1 MERLLLIGNSRW
13 HWGVGD
19 HFWHCSPAQG
29 LEQFL
34 QQPPQRWA
42 AVGAVPKEL
51 EAWNQSQVVGEMV
64 PLKNQAIGLGI
75 DRALVGWGAWQRSAG
90 AVLVADAGTALSLTL
105 VDSGG
110 AFCGGRIM
118 AGAALQLHSL
128 NQATNALPEVS
139 LPEVLL
145 QEVGRLK
152 TTEIWPQNTVGAMS
166 VGVLHGLAAALCSSY
181 SQMPLL
187 FSEAKLWLTG
197 GDAELLQPLLI
208 EAGLQPRLAL
218 NLALEALGRLSC

>member
-51 EAWNQSQVVGEMV
+51 EAWNQSQIVVEMV

-128 NQATNALPEVS
+128 NQATNALPEVLIPEVF
-139 LPEVLL
+139 LPE
-145 QEVGRLK
+145 GDPLK
-152 TTEIWPQNTVGAMS
+152 PTEIWPQNTKAAMS
-166 VGVLHGLAAALCSSY
+166 VGVLQGLAAALCRSY

-187 FSEAKLWLTG
+187 FSGAKLWLTG

-218 NLALEALGRLSC
+218 NLALEALGGLSC

>member
-51 EAWNQSQVVGEMV
+51 EAWNQSQIVVEMV

-75 DRALVGWGAWQRSAG
+75 DRALVGWGAWQRSGG

-128 NQATNALPEVS
+128 NQATNALPEVL
-139 LPEVLL
+139 LPEVFLPEGDLL
-145 QEVGRLK
+145 K
-152 TTEIWPQNTVGAMS
+152 PTEIWPQNTKAAMS
-166 VGVLHGLAAALCSSY
+166 VGVLQGLAAALCRSY

-187 FSEAKLWLTG
+187 FSGAKLWLTG

-218 NLALEALGRLSC
+218 NLALEALGGLSC

>member
-19 HFWHCSPAQG
+19 HFWHCSPANG

-51 EAWNQSQVVGEMV
+51 EAWNQSQIVVEMV

-128 NQATNALPEVS
+128 NQATNALPEVL
-139 LPEVLL
+139 LPEVFLP
-145 QEVGRLK
+145 EGDPLK
-152 TTEIWPQNTVGAMS
+152 PTEIWPQNTKAAMS
-166 VGVLHGLAAALCSSY
+166 VGVLQGLAAALCRSY

-187 FSEAKLWLTG
+187 FSGAKLWLTG

-218 NLALEALGRLSC
+218 NLALEALGGLSC

>member
-19 HFWHCSPAQG
+19 HFWHCSPAKG

-51 EAWNQSQVVGEMV
+51 EAWNQSQIVVEMV

-128 NQATNALPEVS
+128 NQATNALPEVF
-139 LPEVLL
+139 LPEGDLL
-145 QEVGRLK
+145 
-152 TTEIWPQNTVGAMS
+152 TTEIWPQNTKAAMS
-166 VGVLHGLAAALCSSY
+166 VGVMQGLAAALCRSY

-187 FSEAKLWLTG
+187 FSGAKLWLTG

-218 NLALEALGRLSC
+218 NLALEALGGLSC

>member
-51 EAWNQSQVVGEMV
+51 EAWNQSQVVVEMV

-128 NQATNALPEVS
+128 NQATNALPAVD
-139 LPEVLL
+139 
-145 QEVGRLK
+145 RLK

>member
-42 AVGAVPKEL
+42 AVGAVPEEL
-51 EAWNQSQVVGEMV
+51 EAWNQSQIVVEMV

-128 NQATNALPEVS
+128 NQATNALPEVL
-139 LPEVLL
+139 LPEVFLP
-145 QEVGRLK
+145 EGDPLK
-152 TTEIWPQNTVGAMS
+152 PTEIWPQNTKAAMS
-166 VGVLHGLAAALCSSY
+166 VGVLQGLAAALCRSY

-187 FSEAKLWLTG
+187 FSGAKLWLTG

-218 NLALEALGRLSC
+218 NLALEALGGLSC

>member
-128 NQATNALPEVS
+128 NQATNALPEV
-139 LPEVLL
+139 
-145 QEVGRLK
+145 GRLK

-166 VGVLHGLAAALCSSY
+166 VGVLHGLAAALSSSY

>member
-19 HFWHCSPAQG
+19 HFWHCSPAKG

-51 EAWNQSQVVGEMV
+51 EAWNQSQIVVEMV

-128 NQATNALPEVS
+128 NQATNALPEVL
-139 LPEVLL
+139 LPEVFLP
-145 QEVGRLK
+145 EGDPLK
-152 TTEIWPQNTVGAMS
+152 PTEIWPQNTKAAMS
-166 VGVLHGLAAALCSSY
+166 VGVLQGLAAALCRSY

-187 FSEAKLWLTG
+187 FSGAKLWLTG

-218 NLALEALGRLSC
+218 NLALEALGGLSC

>member
-51 EAWNQSQVVGEMV
+51 EAWNQSQIVVEMV

-128 NQATNALPEVS
+128 NKATNALPEVL
-139 LPEVLL
+139 LPEVFLP
-145 QEVGRLK
+145 EGDPLK
-152 TTEIWPQNTVGAMS
+152 PTEIWPQNTKAAMS
-166 VGVLHGLAAALCSSY
+166 VGVLQGLAAALCRSY

-187 FSEAKLWLTG
+187 FSGAKLWLTG

-218 NLALEALGRLSC
+218 NLALEALGGLSC

>member
-19 HFWHCSPAQG
+19 HFWHCSPAKG

-51 EAWNQSQVVGEMV
+51 EAWNQSQIVVEMV

-128 NQATNALPEVS
+128 NQATNALPEVLFPEVF
-139 LPEVLL
+139 LPE
-145 QEVGRLK
+145 GDPLK
-152 TTEIWPQNTVGAMS
+152 PTEIWPQNTKGAMS
-166 VGVLHGLAAALCSSY
+166 VGVLQGLAAALCRSY

-187 FSEAKLWLTG
+187 FSGAKLWLTG

-218 NLALEALGRLSC
+218 NLALEALGGLSC

>member
-51 EAWNQSQVVGEMV
+51 EAWNQSQVVVEMV
-64 PLKNQAIGLGI
+64 PLKNQAIGLGV

-128 NQATNALPEVS
+128 NQATNALPEVL
-139 LPEVLL
+139 LPKVD
-145 QEVGRLK
+145 RLK
-152 TTEIWPQNTVGAMS
+152 ITEIWPQNTVGAMS

-187 FSEAKLWLTG
+187 FSGAKLWLTG

>member
-1 MERLLLIGNSRW
+1 MKRLLLIGNSRW
-13 HWGVGD
+13 HWGEDD

-51 EAWNQSQVVGEMV
+51 EAWNQSQVMVEMV

-128 NQATNALPEVS
+128 NQATTALPEVI
-139 LPEVLL
+139 LPEVD
-145 QEVGRLK
+145 RLK
-152 TTEIWPQNTVGAMS
+152 ITEIWPQNTVGAMS
-166 VGVLHGLAAALCSSY
+166 VGVLHGLAAALRSSY

-187 FSEAKLWLTG
+187 LSGAKLWLTG

>member
-51 EAWNQSQVVGEMV
+51 EAWNQSRVVGEMV

-75 DRALVGWGAWQRSAG
+75 DRALVGWGAWQRSTG

-128 NQATNALPEVS
+128 NQATTA

-145 QEVGRLK
+145 PEVDRLK

>member
-128 NQATNALPEVS
+128 NQATNALPEV
-139 LPEVLL
+139 LL
-145 QEVGRLK
+145 QEVDRLK
-152 TTEIWPQNTVGAMS
+152 TTEIWPQNAVGAMS
-166 VGVLHGLAAALCSSY
+166 VGVLQGLAAALCRSY

-187 FSEAKLWLTG
+187 FSGAKLWLTG

-218 NLALEALGRLSC
+218 NLALEALGGLSC

>member
-51 EAWNQSQVVGEMV
+51 EAWNQSQIVVEMV

-75 DRALVGWGAWQRSAG
+75 DRALVGWGAWQRSGG

-128 NQATNALPEVS
+128 NQATNALPEV
-139 LPEVLL
+139 LL
-145 QEVGRLK
+145 QEVDRLK
-152 TTEIWPQNTVGAMS
+152 TTEIWPQNAVGAMS

-218 NLALEALGRLSC
+218 NLALEALGGLSC

>member
-51 EAWNQSQVVGEMV
+51 EAWNQSQIVVEMV
-64 PLKNQAIGLGI
+64 PLKNQAIGIGI
-75 DRALVGWGAWQRSAG
+75 DRALVGWGAWQRSGG

-128 NQATNALPEVS
+128 NQATNALPEVL
-139 LPEVLL
+139 LPEVFLP
-145 QEVGRLK
+145 EGDPLK
-152 TTEIWPQNTVGAMS
+152 LTEIWPQNTKAAMS
-166 VGVLHGLAAALCSSY
+166 VGVLQGLAAALCRSY

-187 FSEAKLWLTG
+187 FSGAKLWLTG

-218 NLALEALGRLSC
+218 NLALEALGGLSC

>member
-19 HFWHCSPAQG
+19 HFWHCSPAKG

-51 EAWNQSQVVGEMV
+51 EAWNQSQIVVEMV

-128 NQATNALPEVS
+128 NQATNALPEVL
-139 LPEVLL
+139 LPEVFLP
-145 QEVGRLK
+145 EGDPLK
-152 TTEIWPQNTVGAMS
+152 PAEIWPQNTKAAMS
-166 VGVLHGLAAALCSSY
+166 VGVLQGLAAALCRSY

-187 FSEAKLWLTG
+187 FSGAKLWLTG

-218 NLALEALGRLSC
+218 NLALEALGGLSC

>member
-13 HWGVGD
+13 HWGESD

-51 EAWNQSQVVGEMV
+51 EAWNQSQVMGEMV

-118 AGAALQLHSL
+118 AGASLQLQAL
-128 NQATNALPEVS
+128 NQATNALPAVD
-139 LPEVLL
+139 
-145 QEVGRLK
+145 RLK
-152 TTEIWPQNTVGAMS
+152 ITEIWPQNTVGAMS

-187 FSEAKLWLTG
+187 LSGAKLWLTG

-208 EAGLQPRLAL
+208 KAGLQPRLAL

>member
-51 EAWNQSQVVGEMV
+51 EAWNQSQIVVEMV

-128 NQATNALPEVS
+128 NQATNALPEVL
-139 LPEVLL
+139 LPEVFLP
-145 QEVGRLK
+145 EGDPLK
-152 TTEIWPQNTVGAMS
+152 PTEIWPQNTKAAMS
-166 VGVLHGLAAALCSSY
+166 VGVLQGLAAALCRSY

-187 FSEAKLWLTG
+187 FSGAKLWLTG

-218 NLALEALGRLSC
+218 NLALESLGGLSC

>member
-51 EAWNQSQVVGEMV
+51 EAWNQSQIVVEMV

-128 NQATNALPEVS
+128 NQATNALPEVF
-139 LPEVLL
+139 LPEGDLL
-145 QEVGRLK
+145 
-152 TTEIWPQNTVGAMS
+152 TTEIWPQNTKAAMS
-166 VGVLHGLAAALCSSY
+166 VGVMQGLAAALCRSY

-187 FSEAKLWLTG
+187 FSGAKLWLTG

-218 NLALEALGRLSC
+218 NLALEALGGLSC

>member
-19 HFWHCSPAQG
+19 HFWHCSPAKG

-51 EAWNQSQVVGEMV
+51 EAWNQSQIVVEMV

-128 NQATNALPEVS
+128 NQATNALPEVL
-139 LPEVLL
+139 LPEVFLPEGDLL
-145 QEVGRLK
+145 K
-152 TTEIWPQNTVGAMS
+152 PTEIWPHNTKGAMS
-166 VGVLHGLAAALCSSY
+166 VGVMQGLAAALCRSY

-187 FSEAKLWLTG
+187 FSGAKLWLTG

-218 NLALEALGRLSC
+218 NLALEALGGLSC

>member
-51 EAWNQSQVVGEMV
+51 EAWNQSQIVVEMV

-128 NQATNALPEVS
+128 NQATNALPEV
-139 LPEVLL
+139 LL
-145 QEVGRLK
+145 QEVDRLK
-152 TTEIWPQNTVGAMS
+152 TTEIWPQNAVGAMS

-197 GDAELLQPLLI
+197 GGCRVVAAPFDRSWFATSLGPKS
-208 EAGLQPRLAL
+208 RLGGPGA
-218 NLALEALGRLSC
+218 A

>member
-51 EAWNQSQVVGEMV
+51 EAWNQSQIVVEMV

-128 NQATNALPEVS
+128 NQATNALPEVL
-139 LPEVLL
+139 LPEVFLP
-145 QEVGRLK
+145 EGDPLK
-152 TTEIWPQNTVGAMS
+152 PTEIWPQNTKGAMS
-166 VGVLHGLAAALCSSY
+166 VGVLQGLAAALCRSY

-187 FSEAKLWLTG
+187 FSGAKLWLTG

-218 NLALEALGRLSC
+218 NLALEALGGLSC

>member
-51 EAWNQSQVVGEMV
+51 EAWNQSQIVVEMV

-128 NQATNALPEVS
+128 NQATNALPEVL
-139 LPEVLL
+139 LPEVFLP
-145 QEVGRLK
+145 EGDPLK
-152 TTEIWPQNTVGAMS
+152 PTEIWPQNTKAAMS
-166 VGVLHGLAAALCSSY
+166 VGVMQGLAAALCRSY

-187 FSEAKLWLTG
+187 FSGAKLWLTG

-218 NLALEALGRLSC
+218 NLALEALGGLSC

>member
-51 EAWNQSQVVGEMV
+51 EAWNQSQIVVEMV

-128 NQATNALPEVS
+128 NQATNALPA
-139 LPEVLL
+139 VLL
-145 QEVGRLK
+145 QEVNRLK

-218 NLALEALGRLSC
+218 NLALEALGGLSC

>member
-13 HWGVGD
+13 HWGEDD

-51 EAWNQSQVVGEMV
+51 EAWNQSQVMVDMV

-128 NQATNALPEVS
+128 NQATTALPEVI
-139 LPEVLL
+139 LPEVD
-145 QEVGRLK
+145 RLK
-152 TTEIWPQNTVGAMS
+152 ITEIWPQNTLGAMS

-187 FSEAKLWLTG
+187 LSGAKLWLTG

>member
-1 MERLLLIGNSRW
+1 MKRLLLIGNSRW
-13 HWGVGD
+13 HWGEDD

-51 EAWNQSQVVGEMV
+51 EAWNQSQVMVEMV

-128 NQATNALPEVS
+128 NQATTALPEVI
-139 LPEVLL
+139 LPEVD
-145 QEVGRLK
+145 RLK
-152 TTEIWPQNTVGAMS
+152 ITEIWPQNTLGAMS

-187 FSEAKLWLTG
+187 LSGAKLWLTG

>member
-51 EAWNQSQVVGEMV
+51 EAWNQSQIVVEMV

-128 NQATNALPEVS
+128 NQATNALPEVL
-139 LPEVLL
+139 LPEVFLP
-145 QEVGRLK
+145 EGDPLK
-152 TTEIWPQNTVGAMS
+152 PTEIWPQNTKAAMS
-166 VGVLHGLAAALCSSY
+166 VGVLQGLAAALCRSY

-187 FSEAKLWLTG
+187 FSGAKLWLTG

-218 NLALEALGRLSC
+218 NLALEALGGLSC

>member
-51 EAWNQSQVVGEMV
+51 EAWNQSQIVVEMV

-75 DRALVGWGAWQRSAG
+75 DRALVGWGAWQRSGG

-128 NQATNALPEVS
+128 NQATNALPEVL
-139 LPEVLL
+139 LPEVFLP
-145 QEVGRLK
+145 EGDPLK
-152 TTEIWPQNTVGAMS
+152 PTEIWPQNTKAAMS
-166 VGVLHGLAAALCSSY
+166 VGVLQGLAAALCRSY

-187 FSEAKLWLTG
+187 FSGAKLWLTG

-218 NLALEALGRLSC
+218 NLALEALGGLSC

>member
-128 NQATNALPEVS
+128 NQATNALPEVL
-139 LPEVLL
+139 LPEVFLP
-145 QEVGRLK
+145 EGDPLK
-152 TTEIWPQNTVGAMS
+152 PTEIWPQNTKAAMS
-166 VGVLHGLAAALCSSY
+166 VGVLQGLAAALCRSY

-187 FSEAKLWLTG
+187 FSGAKLWLTG

-218 NLALEALGRLSC
+218 NLALEALGGLSC

>member
-1 MERLLLIGNSRW
+1 
-13 HWGVGD
+13 
-19 HFWHCSPAQG
+19 
-29 LEQFL
+29 
-34 QQPPQRWA
+34 
-42 AVGAVPKEL
+42 VGAVPKEL
-51 EAWNQSQVVGEMV
+51 EAWNQSQIVVEMV

-128 NQATNALPEVS
+128 NQATNALPEVL
-139 LPEVLL
+139 LPEVFLP
-145 QEVGRLK
+145 EGDPLK
-152 TTEIWPQNTVGAMS
+152 PTEIWPQNTKAAMS
-166 VGVLHGLAAALCSSY
+166 VGVLQGLAAALCRSY

-187 FSEAKLWLTG
+187 FSGAKLWLTG

-218 NLALEALGRLSC
+218 NLALEALGGLSC

>member
-51 EAWNQSQVVGEMV
+51 EAWNQSQIVVEMV
-64 PLKNQAIGLGI
+64 PLKNQGIGLGI

-128 NQATNALPEVS
+128 NQATNALPEVL
-139 LPEVLL
+139 LPEVFLP
-145 QEVGRLK
+145 EGDPLK
-152 TTEIWPQNTVGAMS
+152 PTEIWPQNTKAAMS
-166 VGVLHGLAAALCSSY
+166 VGVLQGLAAALCRSY

-187 FSEAKLWLTG
+187 FSGAKLWLTG

-218 NLALEALGRLSC
+218 NLALEALGGLSC

>member
-1 MERLLLIGNSRW
+1 MKRLLLIGNSRW
-13 HWGVGD
+13 HWGEDD

-51 EAWNQSQVVGEMV
+51 EAWNQSQVMVEMV

-128 NQATNALPEVS
+128 NQATTALPEVI
-139 LPEVLL
+139 LPEVD
-145 QEVGRLK
+145 RLK
-152 TTEIWPQNTVGAMS
+152 ITEIWPQNTLGAMS

-187 FSEAKLWLTG
+187 LSGAKLWLTG

-208 EAGLQPRLAL
+208 KAGLQPRLAL

>member
-51 EAWNQSQVVGEMV
+51 EAWNQSQIVVEMV

-128 NQATNALPEVS
+128 NQATNALPEVL
-139 LPEVLL
+139 LPEVFLP
-145 QEVGRLK
+145 EGDPLK
-152 TTEIWPQNTVGAMS
+152 PTEIWPQNTKAAMS
-166 VGVLHGLAAALCSSY
+166 VGVLQGLAAALCRSY

-187 FSEAKLWLTG
+187 FSGAKLWLTG
-197 GDAELLQPLLI
+197 GGCRIVAASFDRSWFATS
-208 EAGLQPRLAL
+208 
-218 NLALEALGRLSC
+218 LGPKSCLGSPGGA